1 MKNKKRLL
9 SALAISLVLIP
20 LLSGCNIATVT
31 TTNSRSSSSDSKDW
45 TIIEKNFDEGNIS
58 EATSSQYR
66 IVASNGD
73 NNSYVHLHADENNN
87 LFLSCEE
94 DTVMVVLAKCKICGE
109 TTSFKKAALEKEQLG
124 KFNCSC
130 EGSSLLLHFYGITN

>member
-9 SALAISLVLIP
+9 LSALAIILAMIP

-45 TIIEKNFDEGNIS
+45 TIIEKTYPEGNIS
-58 EATSSQYR
+58 EAESQQYR

-73 NNSYVHLHADENNN
+73 NNSFVHLHCDENDIV
-87 LFLSCEE
+87 LSCTEN
-94 DTVMVVLAKCKICGE
+94 TVIVVLVKCKICN
-109 TTSFKKAALEKEQLG
+109 TTTTFKKAALEKEQLEQ
-124 KFNCSC
+124 FECSC
-130 EGSSLLLHFYGITN
+130 EGSSLSLRFYGTLS

>member
-1 MKNKKRLL
+1 MKNKKRRLL
-9 SALAISLVLIP
+9 VLSIILVLIP

-73 NNSYVHLHADENNN
+73 NNRFVHLHGDGKNN

-94 DTVMVVLAKCKICGE
+94 DTVMVVLAKCKFCGE
-109 TTSFKKAALEKEQLG
+109 TTSFKKAALEKEQLEV
-124 KFNCSC
+124 FECSC
-130 EGSSLLLHFYGITN
+130 EGSSLTMHFYGTP